1 MKISTTLFGL
11 EDILKE
17 DVKGKI
23 IYPGRV
29 LFNKGNSRASLI
41 VYDYLT
47 SFKFNNEKEIYNK
60 VKKISFKIKKTF
72 RVDCLRQGKHEFS
85 SQDIRGNIGETINK
99 KVNLN
104 NPETIVYV
112 DIIDNFCIIG
122 LNPENI
128 GKRNYKVRVNNDT
141 LNACVA
147 YSLLRLSKFSKNKTL
162 LDPFCSD
169 GTILIEAGLLGGKK
183 LYGLSQDIKNASINS
198 KIAKVKLN
206 LYKENL
212 NWLDTLFKQNSVDLI
227 ISKSV
232 YPSKR
237 RKLEDVDKIIKE
249 LFHQASYILKK
260 NGSMLLISPKIEL
273 FEKYSKI
280 YKFKM
285 KHELNVLTGNEE
297 YKVLSFK
304 KAIYFCAR
312 LASPVLRTP
321 KAQPTR

>member
-1 MKISTTLFGL
+1 MKIGTTLTGL
-11 EDILKE
+11 ENILKKE
-17 DVKGKI
+17 VKGKI

-29 LFNKGNSRASLI
+29 LFSKGNSRASLI

-47 SFKFNNEKEIYNK
+47 SFKFNNEKEIYDK
-60 VKKISFKIKKTF
+60 VKKRKFKVKKTF
-72 RVDCLRQGKHEFS
+72 RVDCSRQGKHKFS
-85 SQDIRGNIGETINK
+85 SQDIRGNIGELINK

-104 NPETIVYV
+104 NPKTIIYV
-112 DIIDNFCIIG
+112 DIIDDFCIIG
-122 LNPENI
+122 LNPENV
-128 GKRNYKVRVNNDT
+128 GKRDYKVRVNNDT

-147 YSLLRLSKFSKNKTL
+147 YSLLKLANFSKNKTL
-162 LDPFCSD
+162 LDAFCSD

-183 LYGLSQDIKNASINS
+183 LYGLTQDIKNASINS

-212 NWLDTLFKQNSVDLI
+212 NWLDTLFKKDSVDLI
-227 ISKSV
+227 ISKPI

-237 RKLEDVDKIIKE
+237 RKLEEVDKIIKE

-260 NGSMLLISPKIEL
+260 NGLMLLISPKIEL

-280 YKFKM
+280 YRFKM
-285 KHELNVLTGNEE
+285 KHELTVLTGNDE

-304 KAIYFCAR
+304 K
-312 LASPVLRTP
+312 SN
-321 KAQPTR
+321 